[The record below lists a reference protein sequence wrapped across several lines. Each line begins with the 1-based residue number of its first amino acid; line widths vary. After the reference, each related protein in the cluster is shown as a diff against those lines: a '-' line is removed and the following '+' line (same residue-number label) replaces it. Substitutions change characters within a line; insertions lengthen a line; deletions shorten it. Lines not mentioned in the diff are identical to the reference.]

1 MQLIEKELRRQVDLN
16 VNSSKV
22 TLDEIFDN
30 YKALGELPPPVWSW
44 SDIMLENIPEGMPK
58 RNRTFLLF
66 EELRDL
72 DMQWG
77 FLADPGPGVHKCCVR
92 HG

>member
-16 VNSSKV
+16 LNSVKV

-30 YKALGELPPPVWSW
+30 YKVAGEEHPPVRRW

-58 RNRTFLLF
+58 RNRTFHLF
-66 EELRDL
+66 EEVRDL
-72 DMQWG
+72 EMQWR
-77 FLADPGPGVHKCCVR
+77 FLADPGPGVR